1 MQIQLQLMS
10 VVWCLMAVLAGAL
23 IGISFGLLQN
33 KAARRNQKLER
44 NGNLNNGF
52 AIMPGSMRRVAYLIL
67 ALGLI
72 QIVCPLLFTNHYE
85 WWVSA
90 GVVGGYGAVLFTQL
104 RRRLANSQ

>member
-1 MQIQLQLMS
+1 MS
-10 VVWCLMAVLAGAL
+10 VVWCLLAVLAGGI

-33 KAARRNQKLER
+33 KAWRRNQQLEQ

-52 AIMPGSMRRVAYLIL
+52 AIIPGSMRRVAYLIVAL
-67 ALGLI
+67 ALI

-85 WWVSA
+85 WWVSG

-104 RRRLANSQ
+104 RRRLANP